1 MRILAVTGTR
11 ADWGLLAPVL
21 ACLRNDARFD
31 LRLAA
36 TGQHLMAGSPSL
48 EAIAAEGFVVD
59 HRVDMGLGPDDS
71 ARARTRASGAA
82 LSGFADVLAGDTPDL
97 MLVLGDRYEILAAVF
112 AALMAGVP
120 VAHLCGGD
128 LTEGAMDDA
137 IRHAITKMSA
147 LHFASNAEAA
157 QRVRQMGEDPAH
169 VFDVGSPGL
178 DRIRQIPLMSRADLL
193 ADLGLPAPQGP
204 VFVVTFHPVTLGDGG
219 LAECRAMLDALD
231 AFPEATL
238 IMTGSNAD
246 PGAQAVDRMV
256 TGYAGARETAV
267 HRASLGSRR
276 YFSALAM
283 ADAVIGN
290 SSSGLYEAPSFSVPT
305 VNIGDRQ
312 GGRLRGPSVIDC
324 APERDA
330 IVAAIHAALAMD
342 CSGMANPYG
351 DGHSAAR
358 IVAELARIDTPRAL
372 ARKSFRDIPA

>member
-21 ACLRNDARFD
+21 ACLRADARFD

-71 ARARTRASGAA
+71 ARALTRASGAA

-147 LHFASNAEAA
+147 LHFTSNAEAA

-178 DRIRQIPLMSRADLL
+178 DRIRQIPLMTRAEVLD
-193 ADLGLPAPQGP
+193 DLGLPAPQGP

-231 AFPEATL
+231 TFPEATL

-256 TGYAGARETAV
+256 TGYAGARANAV

-276 YFSALAM
+276 YFSALAV

-330 IVAAIHAALAMD
+330 IVAAIRAALAMD